1 MVKSWRSLLVIVVA
15 GLALTACVPTANPF
29 LGESLAPQPP
39 AGFLL
44 GVWHGFI
51 VLFTFIT
58 SLFTDAVGVYEVHNA
73 GWSYNLG
80 YLIGIMMFFGGGG
93 AGSSR
98 KRRK

>member
-1 MVKSWRSLLVIVVA
+1 MVKSWRFSLVIVVA

-29 LGESLAPQPP
+29 VGESLAQQGP

-51 VLFTFIT
+51 VMFTFIA
-58 SLFTDAVGVYEVHNA
+58 SLFADTVGVYEVHNT
-73 GWSYNLG
+73 GWAYNLG
-80 YLIGIMMFFGGGG
+80 YLLGIMMFFGGGG

-98 KRRK
+98 RKRK